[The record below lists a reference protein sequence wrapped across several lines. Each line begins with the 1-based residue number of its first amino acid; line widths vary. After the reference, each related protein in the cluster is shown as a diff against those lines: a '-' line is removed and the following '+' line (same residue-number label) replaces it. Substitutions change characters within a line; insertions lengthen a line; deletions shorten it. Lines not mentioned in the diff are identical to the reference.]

1 MTLTKN
7 GYRDTYLLECRFK
20 ENKWMMMKKI
30 KAAIDNMIT
39 LLGACA
45 ITGHQA
51 KTYRE
56 LLKIDIPALTLIIL
70 RLL

>member
-45 ITGHQA
+45 ITGHHA

-56 LLKIDIPALTLIIL
+56 LLKTDIPALTLIIL